1 MITVALVHLRIS
13 NRFRLFQLDFESR
26 QAVEL
31 IEFEC
36 ANPTDIVITDGP
48 DVISP
53 RETIRAISRHAP
65 SSPPVAAPYPS
76 FLLFRLS

>member
-1 MITVALVHLRIS
+1 MITVSLVHLHAS

-31 IEFEC
+31 IEFEY
-36 ANPTDIVITDGP
+36 ADPKDIVIVDGP
-48 DVISP
+48 DVTSSS
-53 RETIRAISRHAP
+53 ETIRAISRHAP
-65 SSPPVAAPYPS
+65 SSPPTAAPYPS

>member
-1 MITVALVHLRIS
+1 MITVSLVHLRAS

-31 IEFEC
+31 MEFEC
-36 ANPTDIVITDGP
+36 ADPADIVIVDGP
-48 DVISP
+48 DVASP
-53 RETIRAISRHAP
+53 RETIRAISRHTP
-65 SSPPVAAPYPS
+65 SSPHTAVPYPS